1 MTHSA
6 FPKLLSSQIAF
17 DIARTILDGFDK
29 HYRLFRQTSQ
39 AARRHFESGN
49 WAVAQQAA
57 RERIGFY
64 DQRVQECVQLLED
77 EYHRDELSTEPSD
90 EVWRE
95 LKLHYIG
102 MLSGHKQPE
111 LAETFFN
118 SVCCSILHRTY
129 FHNDFIFVRPMVST
143 EYIETDELLPT
154 YRVYYPAQDG
164 LRFALKRIVTNFQLG
179 CKFADLDR
187 DVGLVEA
194 RLRAVFGNAPLE
206 PNHQIQVLSNLF
218 YRNKGAYIV
227 GKGINGNREYPFIV
241 PILHQS
247 PGELMLDTVL
257 FDQEQ
262 ITILFSFTRAYFLVD
277 MEVPSAYVQFLRSLL
292 PRKPRSEI
300 YTILGLQKQGKTLFY
315 RDYLQHL
322 KHSADRFEIAPGI
335 KGLVMLV
342 FALPSFPYVFKV
354 IKDFFPPPKE
364 TTRAQVKEKYLLVK
378 YHDRVGRLA
387 DTLEYSNV
395 AFPAA
400 RFSEALVAE
409 LRRHAPSLVEFEQD
423 RIILRHL
430 YIERRMVPLNMFL
443 MNADKAG
450 DDALIEHAIIE
461 YGNAIKELVAAN
473 IFPGDMLY
481 KNFGVTRHGR
491 VVFYDYDEIE
501 TITDCNFRD
510 IPPARNEEDE
520 MAAEPWYAIGK
531 HDVFPE
537 QLGAFLLGNAKIRSY
552 FMQHHADLLTRAFW
566 QARKERIMAGHVDDV
581 FPYPQQIR
589 FCHQAD
595 AAQLPMALS
604 TPLSTPL
611 STALSLPLST
621 SLFTD
626 LPPGLS
632 TAPPAASA
640 NALSTALPTSLSTGL
655 STPLSTDLS
664 TVLSTL
670 LPASVQPLISGES
683 AP

>member
-1 MTHSA
+1 MTQVA

-39 AARRHFESGN
+39 VAKRHFEKGD
-49 WAVAQQAA
+49 WAVAQKAA

-64 DQRVQECVQLLED
+64 DQRVQECVQVLED
-77 EYHRDELSTEPSD
+77 EYDNGELTD

-118 SVCCSILHRTY
+118 SVCCNILHRTY
-129 FHNDFIFVRPMVST
+129 FHNDFIFVRPVVST
-143 EYIETDELLPT
+143 EYIETEELLPT
-154 YRVYYPAQDG
+154 YRVYYPATDG
-164 LRFALKRIVTNFQLG
+164 LRFTIKRIVTNFQLD

-187 DVGLVEA
+187 DVALVEQ
-194 RLRAVFGNAPLE
+194 RLIQIFGGESIE
-206 PNHQIQVLSNLF
+206 PNHQIQVLSSLF
-218 YRNKGAYIV
+218 FRNKGAYIV
-227 GKGINGNREYPFIV
+227 GKGINGNKEYPFIV
-241 PILHQS
+241 PILHNRNN
-247 PGELMLDTVL
+247 ELVLDTVL
-257 FDQEQ
+257 FDHEQ

-277 MEVPSAYVQFLRSLL
+277 MEVPSAFVQFLRTLL

-322 KHSADRFEIAPGI
+322 KHTSDQFQIAPGI
-335 KGLVMLV
+335 RGLVMLV

-354 IKDFFPPPKE
+354 IKDFFPAPKE
-364 TTRAQVKEKYLLVK
+364 TTRAQIKEKYLLVK
-378 YHDRVGRLA
+378 HHDRVGRMA

-395 AFPAA
+395 AFPRE
-400 RFSEALVAE
+400 RFSEELIAE
-409 LRRHAPSLVEFEQD
+409 LNHFAPSLVEQEGD
-423 RIILRHL
+423 RLIIRHL

-443 MNADKAG
+443 GNAEQKG
-450 DDALIEHAIIE
+450 NDALIEHGIVE

-501 TITDCNFRD
+501 YITDCNFRD
-510 IPPARNEEDE
+510 IPQARNEEDE
-520 MAAEPWYAIGK
+520 MSAEPWYSVGR

-537 QLGAFLLGNAKIRSY
+537 QFGAFLLGNAKIRKY
-552 FMQHHADLLTRAFW
+552 FMQHHADLLTKVFW
-566 QARKERIMAGHVDDV
+566 QSRKERIIEGFIEDV

-589 FCHQAD
+589 FCNQTNPD
-595 AAQLPMALS
+595 
-604 TPLSTPL
+604 TPAT
-611 STALSLPLST
+611 
-621 SLFTD
+621 
-626 LPPGLS
+626 
-632 TAPPAASA
+632 
-640 NALSTALPTSLSTGL
+640 
-655 STPLSTDLS
+655 
-664 TVLSTL
+664 
-670 LPASVQPLISGES
+670 PASPYLENLNNE
-683 AP
+683 